1 MYLQADRAITFPVI
15 MGLAQKRIC
24 LACRPSNF
32 AVKMPMKLVMY
43 STITVP
49 IEPVQY
55 SWAAKPK
62 LTYFRPILSWS
73 SAGCYF
79 NAAKALLHP
88 SKFVLK
94 IQQNSSPHV
103 TCLNLLLI
111 LP

>member
-32 AVKMPMKLVMY
+32 AGKMPMKLVMY

-55 SWAAKPK
+55 SWAEKPK
-62 LTYFRPILSWS
+62 TNNTFRPSFL
-73 SAGCYF
+73 G
-79 NAAKALLHP
+79 
-88 SKFVLK
+88 
-94 IQQNSSPHV
+94 
-103 TCLNLLLI
+103 LLLAAI
-111 LP
+111 LTEGATTLFKVCA